1 MKKMKKIAQKNT
13 KIKKILKKNTL
24 LEEMSHEEKTS
35 YNTAILEEMRE
46 NFRAFGQELVAL
58 HSKTDVIF
66 EEVGM
71 IKVELSDIKIRI
83 IGIENRLGV
92 AEESIESLHKEIKG
106 VRLDVGM
113 IKEELKFIKAE
124 ISDTK
129 KVLTTKADMKYISL
143 FEVRVARLEKKI

>member
-1 MKKMKKIAQKNT
+1 MKKIAQKNT